1 MKALFFLK
9 HAYIVHLHRYR
20 KSRLIH
26 TVHSTPITAPSQI
39 QNGIE
44 SIMERPLIMTS
55 SQLLLGNSQLYLAIH
70 VCSDGIFCP
79 L

>member
-9 HAYIVHLHRYR
+9 HAYIVHLHRHW
-20 KSRLIH
+20 KSRLVH